1 MRKEKLEE
9 LKSYIE
15 EFKTVSSEK
24 VDETGFITV
33 ERRLYT
39 LNSGKSFTRENILKN
54 GKDGS
59 AAIILPLTKEYGTIL
74 VVEPRVLTKS
84 GVGIGLPAGYIEDGE
99 EPVSAALRELREE
112 TGYVPNKIEEICSY
126 YQDEGCSKAFNHSF
140 IAYDVE
146 KKYEQNLDKDEYIK
160 YFHCT
165 YEEALE
171 LMDMGYINSANSM
184 LTLEKSKQYI
194 KRR

>member
-1 MRKEKLEE
+1 MRKEKLDE
-9 LKSYIE
+9 LNSYME
-15 EFKTVSSEK
+15 EFKTLREERLE
-24 VDETGFITV
+24 ETRFITV
-33 ERRLYT
+33 ERKLYT
-39 LNSGKSFTRENILKN
+39 LNSGKSIIRENILKN
-54 GKDGS
+54 RKDGS

-84 GVGIGLPAGYIEDGE
+84 GVGISLPAGYIEDGE
-99 EPVSAALRELREE
+99 EPVDAALRELKEE
-112 TGYVPNKIEEICSY
+112 TGYVPNRIEEICSY
-126 YQDEGCSKAFNHSF
+126 YQDEGCSKALNHSF

-146 KKYEQNLDKDEYIK
+146 KKYDQNLDKDEFIK
-160 YFHCT
+160 YFECT

-184 LTLEKSKQYI
+184 LTLEKSKQYV